1 MTQTILIDDVIE
13 IMRPFYLTENILLL
27 TVSEITT
34 LYSYFDGSNQSM
46 RRGFGLISAHNKLDE
61 LAENNL
67 KGIESIRTVL
77 FSNLEMALL
86 EILKIY
92 SSEVEP
98 PAGHFVYADLN
109 LTDGSARLLDSSFSS
124 FADNPYFSEKCVKSF
139 FSFLVKAATYD
150 PTSKTSNMRGLK
162 LSPRLTKTAF
172 TQKSNECGSISLCNL
187 LLSFHHDFD
196 FLSKYTL
203 VNYRVSVYN
212 LKSLIKYI
220 LFNGSIPFNK
230 FIVT

>member
-1 MTQTILIDDVIE
+1 MHNLVIFCAKIYIKVVE
-13 IMRPFYLTENILLL
+13 RAQCIKF
-27 TVSEITT
+27 
-34 LYSYFDGSNQSM
+34 GQSVK
-46 RRGFGLISAHNKLDE
+46 SAHNKLDE

-92 SSEVEP
+92 SSGVEQ

-162 LSPRLTKTAF
+162 LSPKLTKTAF
-172 TQKSNECGSISLCNL
+172 TQKSNECGSINNFKVLCEF
-187 LLSFHHDFD
+187 S
-196 FLSKYTL
+196 T
-203 VNYRVSVYN
+203 
-212 LKSLIKYI
+212 
-220 LFNGSIPFNK
+220 
-230 FIVT
+230 FIVFIRL